1 MFQITWFVALLTI
14 DERRV
19 EQRRNACCCYVVH
32 QRQKAEEILET
43 KDEAGAVNCVGGARD
58 QGLTGLMFSR
68 LARLLVSPLVR
79 AGVMAATLGLLTTG
93 LWGVTSLKM
102 EFRPEWMLDPETEC
116 EYRHWQDTPSSITLF
131 QSLTGIMPI
140 KSSFLQTESLA
151 NFTLE

>member
-1 MFQITWFVALLTI
+1 MLQITWFVALLTI

-43 KDEAGAVNCVGGARD
+43 KDEAEAVNCVGGARA
-58 QGLTGLMFSR
+58 GLTGMMFSR
-68 LARLLVSPLVR
+68 LARLLVSPLVK

-116 EYRHWQDTPSSITLF
+116 EYNRHWQDTPSPISLF
-131 QSLTGIMPI
+131 QSLTGITPTR
-140 KSSFLQTESLA
+140 SSFLQTESLA

>member
-1 MFQITWFVALLTI
+1 MIIQKFIPFQITWFVALLTI

-43 KDEAGAVNCVGGARD
+43 KDSLDDEAEAMNCVGGARD
-58 QGLTGLMFSR
+58 GLTGLMFSR
-68 LARLLVSPLVR
+68 LARVLVSPLVK
-79 AGVMAATLGLLTTG
+79 AGGMAATLGLLTTG

-116 EYRHWQDTPSSITLF
+116 EYKHNTTI
-131 QSLTGIMPI
+131 
-140 KSSFLQTESLA
+140 
-151 NFTLE
+151 

>member
-1 MFQITWFVALLTI
+1 MLQITWFVALLTI

-43 KDEAGAVNCVGGARD
+43 KDGGDGAVNCVGGARD
-58 QGLTGLMFSR
+58 GLTGMMFSR
-68 LARLLVSPLVR
+68 LARLLVIPLVK

-116 EYRHWQDTPSSITLF
+116 EYRHWQDTPSPISLF
-131 QSLTGIMPI
+131 QSLTGITPTR
-140 KSSFLQTESLA
+140 SSFLQTESLA

>member
-32 QRQKAEEILET
+32 QRQKAEEVLET
-43 KDEAGAVNCVGGARD
+43 KAGAVNCVGGARD

-68 LARLLVSPLVR
+68 LARLLVSPLVK

-93 LWGVTSLKM
+93 LWGVTNLKM

-116 EYRHWQDTPSSITLF
+116 EYRNWQDTPSP
-131 QSLTGIMPI
+131 SLC
-140 KSSFLQTESLA
+140 FSL
-151 NFTLE
+151 